1 MRASLQRILSLF
13 LILLLLPF
21 PIAKASP
28 PCEDPT
34 EKPIML
40 GLSAAFYLTG
50 ATLILSN
57 PFGVATFVGVGFLEV
72 AFGIAR
78 NYG

>member
-1 MRASLQRILSLF
+1 MNSPLQKIISLF
-13 LILLLLPF
+13 LIFLLLPI

-28 PCEDPT
+28 TCEDPT

-50 ATLILSN
+50 ATIVLSN
-57 PFGVATFVGVGFLEV
+57 PFGAATFIGVGFLEV
-72 AFGIAR
+72 AFLIAR

>member
-1 MRASLQRILSLF
+1 MNASLQKMISIF
-13 LILLLLPF
+13 LIFLLLPI

-28 PCEDPT
+28 PCEDHT
-34 EKPIML
+34 EKPILL

-50 ATLILSN
+50 ATIIFSN
-57 PFGVATFVGVGFLEV
+57 PFGVATFIGVGFLEA